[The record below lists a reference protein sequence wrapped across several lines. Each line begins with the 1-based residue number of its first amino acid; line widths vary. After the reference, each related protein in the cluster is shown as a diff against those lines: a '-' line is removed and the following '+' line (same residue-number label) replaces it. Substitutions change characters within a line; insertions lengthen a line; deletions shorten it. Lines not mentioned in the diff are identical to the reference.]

1 MYRQFHQFI
10 FMFLLACL
18 TLLLVACG
26 SSMTKGSFASPYSM
40 NKSLTV
46 DGSNRTYRIHIP
58 TRQAPGQPLPLIVV
72 LHGAFSSAR
81 KMERL
86 SGFSTLADK
95 EGFVVA
101 YPNGIGLLGFLRH
114 WNAGFCC
121 GRAMSA
127 NWNDIGFL
135 LRLIED
141 IPEQFPVDPQRIYL
155 VGMSNGGMLA
165 HRFAAEYPDQIAAVT
180 LVAAAVGA
188 RWSDQGEMQFIDPP
202 AIPVPALIIHS
213 RDDSTIPFEGRRS
226 NKRKDVEYLGPDDAV
241 RFWRKANHC
250 DHLPAADAH
259 GQVDGSDLTRWSD
272 CMEGTEV
279 ALLVL
284 DQGGHTWP
292 VQPVDGAETAWRF
305 MSRFSRDFR

>member
-1 MYRQFHQFI
+1 MYHQFI
-10 FMFLLACL
+10 SIFLLACL
-18 TLLLVACG
+18 TLPLAACG
-26 SSMTKGSFASPYSM
+26 SSMTKGSLSSPTTM
-40 NKSLTV
+40 NKSIPV

-58 TRQAPGQPLPLIVV
+58 ARQDSGQPLPLIIA

-81 KMERL
+81 KMEQL

-95 EGFVVA
+95 EKFVVV

-141 IPEQFPVDPQRIYL
+141 IPEQFPVDRQRIYL

-165 HRFAAEYPDQIAAVT
+165 HRFAAEYPDRIAAVT

-188 RWSDQGEMQFIDPP
+188 RWSKEEEMQIIDPP
-202 AIPVPALIIHS
+202 TMPVPALIIHS
-213 RDDSTIPFEGRRS
+213 RDDPTIPFEGGRS
-226 NKRKDVEYLGPDDAV
+226 DNRKDVEYLGPDDAV

-250 DHLPAADAH
+250 EHLPATDTRW
-259 GQVDGSDLTRWSD
+259 QVDGSDLTRWSD

-279 ALLVL
+279 ALLAL
-284 DQGGHTWP
+284 DQGGHAWP
-292 VQPVDGAETAWRF
+292 VDPVDGAETAWSF
-305 MSRFSRDFR
+305 MSRFSRGFR